1 MKKELFFLILAF
13 IGGVLFRLWF
23 ISLSPQPFGWDQYE
37 YEMYALK
44 IFNHPWMMASHSY
57 RSYPYPL
64 LLALFYNVVG
74 FGNHQAVFFLQA
86 VMDSF
91 VGLMIYVILRYG
103 MKNKSTA
110 GIGFLLYTINPFT
123 SGYVGVLLAEVLTG
137 FFIAG
142 TVLLG
147 LLFVK
152 KPGIG
157 SGVLF
162 GLFAGLAA
170 ETRNAAFLWAAIPIG
185 LAFSFTRPCL
195 AKLGI
200 FLGVLLTVLYPLY
213 VNWRDYRELNVTTV
227 DDFYAKEFFQGA
239 LIKKLPP
246 FTYVYP
252 PESVRMW
259 MEYYSE
265 YDPGRTTQTRQA
277 MAKKYYGMAWA
288 IMKADPVDYI
298 KVRFYKMWYVWQ
310 KENVFFYKEPG
321 FENHRMVTYWGNA
334 ILLLFAFIGL
344 FFWPKLQK
352 LQPQK
357 VKPFRFDFVRWS
369 IIGTVLY
376 GTLAFSVTH
385 AEYRLTIPFYPLVI
399 LASSVG
405 IAAIIHHVRNV

>member
-37 YEMYALK
+37 YEMFALK
-44 IFNHPWMMASHSY
+44 IFNHPLMMASHSY

-64 LLALFYNVVG
+64 LLALFYKVVG
-74 FGNHQAVFFLQA
+74 FGNHQAVFLLQA

-91 VGLMIYVILRYG
+91 VGLMIYVILRILR
-103 MKNKSTA
+103 SSLPA
-110 GIGFLLYTINPFT
+110 GKAGAGRIGLILYLVNPFT
-123 SGYVGVLLAEVLTG
+123 AGYTGVLLAEVMTG

-152 KPGIG
+152 KANPFVGL
-157 SGVLF
+157 LF
-162 GLFAGLAA
+162 GLFAGIAA
-170 ETRNAAFLWAAIPIG
+170 ETRNAAFLWTIVPIG
-185 LAFSFTRPCL
+185 LAFLLVPF
-195 AKLGI
+195 AKKKFAFISIVVGM
-200 FLGVLLTVLYPLY
+200 FLTMVYPLIT
-213 VNWRDYRELNVTTV
+213 NWRDYKELNVTTV

-239 LIKKLPP
+239 LIKALPP
-246 FTYVYP
+246 FTYSYP
-252 PESVRMW
+252 AESVRMW

-265 YDPGRTTQTRQA
+265 YDPGRTTQARRA

-298 KVRFYKMWYVWQ
+298 KVRFFKMWYVWQ

-321 FENHRMVTYWGNA
+321 FENHRMVTYWGNSV
-334 ILLLFAFIGL
+334 LLLLAVAGL
-344 FFWPKLQK
+344 WFWPKK
-352 LQPQK
+352 GS
-357 VKPFRFDFVRWS
+357 FVRWS
-369 IIGTVLY
+369 IIGTILY

-405 IAAIIHHVRNV
+405 IAAIIHHVRNI